1 MKKLLITSVFFIGY
15 LAIIFG
21 AVACLAEKMY
31 AFYVFTSGVV
41 LLCIYRI
48 CTLTSG
54 SYRIKRLNAMEAFS
68 TVLFVISCVLMYM
81 QLSGWILTLLIAVII
96 DLIVSFRYP
105 NENK

>member
-1 MKKLLITSVFFIGY
+1 
-15 LAIIFG
+15 
-21 AVACLAEKMY
+21 
-31 AFYVFTSGVV
+31 
-41 LLCIYRI
+41 
-48 CTLTSG
+48 
-54 SYRIKRLNAMEAFS
+54 MEAFS